1 MAAQD
6 DEQKSE
12 DEVTVFL
19 NALGSA
25 LAAGKVY
32 VEDADEEGRA
42 PYGREE
48 VCGWRAIHHA
58 VGDEGGEPKTTWLPQ
73 GSRVGWLRGDGM
85 ILIMEAA
92 YSSMRQFLGRELGI
106 TKRTLIRRLAEAGA
120 IADSDP
126 GKNVKTLAIYGESRK
141 TLVLKADHI
150 LVGNVEMG

>member
-1 MAAQD
+1 
-6 DEQKSE
+6 
-12 DEVTVFL
+12 
-19 NALGSA
+19 
-25 LAAGKVY
+25 
-32 VEDADEEGRA
+32 
-42 PYGREE
+42 
-48 VCGWRAIHHA
+48 
-58 VGDEGGEPKTTWLPQ
+58 
-73 GSRVGWLRGDGM
+73 M

-92 YSSMRQFLGRELGI
+92 YSSMRQFLGREHGI